1 VPVGKITRNEEDLL
15 KATEES
21 LELAIEKAVVGNR
34 VADISIAV
42 QGYVEK
48 LGFSVVRQFVG
59 HGIGTALHEGPE
71 IPNFHQ
77 GDQSPRLVPGMVIAI
92 EPMVNIGTSK
102 VKVLRDG
109 WTVVTADGKPS
120 AHFEHSVAVTEN
132 GPIVL
137 SRRHA

>member
-1 VPVGKITRNEEDLL
+1 LCTSINEEVVHGIPSRGRKLKKGDIISLDFGVRYKGYYGDSAITVPVGKITRNEEDLL

-59 HGIGTALHEGPE
+59 HG
-71 IPNFHQ
+71 
-77 GDQSPRLVPGMVIAI
+77 
-92 EPMVNIGTSK
+92 
-102 VKVLRDG
+102 
-109 WTVVTADGKPS
+109 
-120 AHFEHSVAVTEN
+120 
-132 GPIVL
+132 
-137 SRRHA
+137 SRHCSS